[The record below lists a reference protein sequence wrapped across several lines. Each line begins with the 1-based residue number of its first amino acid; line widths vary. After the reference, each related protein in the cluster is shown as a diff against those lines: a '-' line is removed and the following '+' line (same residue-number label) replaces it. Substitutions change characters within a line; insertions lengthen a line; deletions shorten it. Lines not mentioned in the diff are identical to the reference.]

1 MKNSIKTSIA
11 AAIIA
16 TGALGASAA
25 LAWGGHCDGS
35 GPRGGMGGWSQMEPE
50 QMEERMSQRVDLHLA
65 RLELALVLSP
75 AQKPA
80 FDTFKAEMKA
90 RAERM
95 ASAMAERR
103 TGTRPATA
111 VECMQ
116 RMEEMGKLRQS
127 EMAEARKTVETFY
140 ATLGEAQKI
149 VFDAEFQK
157 MGPRDGMGERGLR
170 DGSGAGGGGG
180 AGMRSGRG

>member
-11 AAIIA
+11 VAIIA

-80 FDTFKAEMKA
+80 FDTFKGEMKA

-103 TGTRPATA
+103 SGTRPATA
-111 VECMQ
+111 VERMQ
-116 RMEEMGKLRQS
+116 RME
-127 EMAEARKTVETFY
+127 
-140 ATLGEAQKI
+140 
-149 VFDAEFQK
+149 
-157 MGPRDGMGERGLR
+157 
-170 DGSGAGGGGG
+170 
-180 AGMRSGRG
+180 